1 MPESA
6 PGPNSIS
13 FSAGH
18 SARTCF
24 HVLMRPCA
32 AGSHIFFRSATVIA
46 LPLTQLLFGLM
57 TTVSASNATGNSMY
71 LMPVLRQASI
81 SSVGIGRDAFD
92 MSVSPRQ
99 NFLKPPP
106 VPDMPTVT
114 RTLPRL
120 EIWNSSAN
128 ASETGNTVLEPSIL
142 IAAWASALCGAPAAT
157 TPTNSA
163 GTKTFCHNFMDLTL
177 YR

>member
-1 MPESA
+1 
-6 PGPNSIS
+6 
-13 FSAGH
+13 
-18 SARTCF
+18 
-24 HVLMRPCA
+24 
-32 AGSHIFFRSATVIA
+32 
-46 LPLTQLLFGLM
+46 
-57 TTVSASNATGNSMY
+57 
-71 LMPVLRQASI
+71 
-81 SSVGIGRDAFD
+81 

-128 ASETGNTVLEPSIL
+128 ASEIGNTVLEPSIL